1 MTHLSLCLAFFIA
14 AVSVSADSTRQN
26 PDQTEDTASL
36 PKDSEKALPAP
47 GTSVHLSGTAK
58 EKPHQDKAGT
68 WRCDTARIGTP
79 LPEGYPAP
87 TAPGCVELKSYPVVR
102 RAKVEGK
109 IAPDLASNFGFWKLF
124 THIKSRD
131 IAMTSPVEMEYDI
144 DIGAPSPKVAGWAM
158 SFLYRTPELG
168 PTGIAGAVVVEDE
181 ARMSFISVG
190 FQGGYGV
197 KQLTQ
202 RIDQLKE
209 ELAKHPHLELAG
221 KPRALFYNGPEVRS
235 PLRWGEAQLPVRI
248 RNNADSAK
256 ESSDDNA
263 DSESPSAKD

>member
-1 MTHLSLCLAFFIA
+1 MTYLNLCLTALLLTPPVA
-14 AVSVSADSTRQN
+14 SDPPTPDQAPASASPDSPSTRK
-26 PDQTEDTASL
+26 SL
-36 PKDSEKALPAP
+36 PPKGSSIRLE
-47 GTSVHLSGTAK
+47 GTAK
-58 EKPHQDKAGT
+58 EEPYQDRAGT
-68 WRCDTARIGTP
+68 WKSDTARIGTP

-87 TAPGCVELKSYPVVR
+87 TAPDCLELKTYPLVR

-181 ARMSFISVG
+181 TEMSFISIG

-197 KQLTQ
+197 RQLTQ
-202 RIDQLKE
+202 RIERLKQ
-209 ELAKHPHLELAG
+209 ELERHPHLELAG

-235 PLRWGEAQLPVRI
+235 SLRWGEAQLPVRV
-248 RNNADSAK
+248 RVDSAPAAEKDPKAAAPESADSQ
-256 ESSDDNA
+256 D
-263 DSESPSAKD
+263 

>member
-14 AVSVSADSTRQN
+14 TVPVSVDSTRQN

-256 ESSDDNA
+256 ESSDDKP

>member
-1 MTHLSLCLAFFIA
+1 MHLSLCFAFILLTA
-14 AVSVSADSTRQN
+14 HESADSLNKN
-26 PDQTEDTASL
+26 PDQPAAAGQAQNNGSSL
-36 PKDSEKALPAP
+36 PAAGASK
-47 GTSVHLSGTAK
+47 HLDGSAK
-58 EKPHQDKAGT
+58 EKPYQTEGGT
-68 WRCDTARIGTP
+68 WRSDTARIDTP

-87 TAPGCVELKSYPVVR
+87 TAPGCLELKTYPLVR

-124 THIKSRD
+124 THIKSRE

-144 DIGAPSPKVAGWAM
+144 DIGAPTPKVAGWAM

-181 ARMSFISVG
+181 AEMSFISIG

-197 KQLTQ
+197 AQLTN
-202 RIDQLKE
+202 RINRLKE
-209 ELAKHPHLELAG
+209 ELNRHPHLELAG

-248 RNNADSAK
+248 RKADPA
-256 ESSDDNA
+256 A
-263 DSESPSAKD
+263 DANSESAPESATPAHRD

>member
-1 MTHLSLCLAFFIA
+1 MTHLSLCLAFFL
-14 AVSVSADSTRQN
+14 VSVPESTDSANQN
-26 PDQTEDTASL
+26 PDQAVDTAAQ
-36 PKDSEKALPAP
+36 PQGAEKALPAA
-47 GTSVHLSGTAK
+47 GNSVHLSGAGK
-58 EKPHQDKAGT
+58 EKPRQDKAGT

-87 TAPGCVELKSYPVVR
+87 TAPGRVELKTYPVVR

-144 DIGAPSPKVAGWAM
+144 DVGAPSPKVAGWAM
-158 SFLYRTPELG
+158 SFLYRTPDLG

-248 RNNADSAK
+248 RNSTDSAK
-256 ESSDDNA
+256 GSSDDNS
-263 DSESPSAKD
+263 DSESPSAQN